1 MMIMTFPTANVV
13 WHHCNNW
20 TNVWFT
26 QASENTEKAF
36 TETSEMAVSFMIV
49 STDNG
54 LLHLKWYFKD
64 SDALELTVAVKK
76 NKKLQ
81 LWLFCWF

>member
-1 MMIMTFPTANVV
+1 MLSDLTVI
-13 WHHCNNW
+13 

-26 QASENTEKAF
+26 QASDNTEKDF

-54 LLHLKWYFKD
+54 LLYLKWYFKD
-64 SDALELTVAVKK
+64 SGVLELTVAVKK
-76 NKKLQ
+76 NNKKLQ
-81 LWLFCWF
+81 LWLFC